1 MAKSYKLRIYEI
13 LESTNAGDK
22 TAVAVNLFMLVLVI
36 LNVTAVVLETVESI
50 YADHKVL
57 FQYFADI
64 SVIIFTIEYIL
75 RIWSCD
81 VDPKYRRPLLGR
93 LRFALTPLALIDL
106 LVILPTYAILAF
118 PTDHKLLRS
127 LRVLWTFRLLKLSRY
142 SKSLQTIMDVVRA
155 QQRELAMSFSAII
168 FFMVLSS
175 TLIYFLE
182 HEAQPQRF
190 PDIPATMWWAVLTM
204 TTVGDNFYPITPLGK
219 MAGGLIII
227 LGVATF
233 ALPTSI
239 LTSGFVDELER
250 RREENEA
257 GAKEMLENGPGKIL
271 NAKRHSVIPGNES
284 GPQDTHLRH
293 TGAGR

>member
-13 LESTNAGDK
+13 LETTNTEDK
-22 TAVAVNLFMLVLVI
+22 EAEAVNLFMLVLVV

-50 YADHKVL
+50 YAAHKVL
-57 FQYFADI
+57 FHYFADI
-64 SVIIFTIEYIL
+64 SVIVFTIEYIL

-81 VDPKYRRPLLGR
+81 VDPKYRHPFSGR
-93 LRFALTPLALIDL
+93 LRFALTPLSLIDL
-106 LVILPTYAILAF
+106 LVILPTYVILAF
-118 PTDHKLLRS
+118 PTDHMLLRS

-142 SKSLQTIMDVVRA
+142 SESLQTIMDVIRA

-175 TLIYFLE
+175 TVIYFLE

-204 TTVGDNFYPITPLGK
+204 TTVGENFYPITPLGK
-219 MAGGLIII
+219 LVGGLIII

-239 LTSGFVDELER
+239 LTSGFVEELER
-250 RREENEA
+250 RREEEA
-257 GAKEMLENGPGKIL
+257 GARESREDGP
-271 NAKRHSVIPGNES
+271 
-284 GPQDTHLRH
+284 
-293 TGAGR
+293 

>member
-13 LESTNAGDK
+13 LESTNADDK
-22 TAVAVNLFMLVLVI
+22 TAEAVNLFMLVLVV

-50 YADHKVL
+50 YAAHKVL

-64 SVIIFTIEYIL
+64 SVIIFTLEYIL
-75 RIWSCD
+75 RLWSCD
-81 VDPKYRRPLLGR
+81 VDPKYRRPFLGR
-93 LRFALTPLALIDL
+93 LRFAMTPLALIDL

-142 SKSLQTIMDVVRA
+142 SQSLQTIMDVVRA
-155 QQRELAMSFSAII
+155 QQRELIMSFSAIM

-204 TTVGDNFYPITPLGK
+204 TTVGDNFYPITLLGK
-219 MAGGLIII
+219 LAGGLIII

-250 RREENEA
+250 RREEKEA
-257 GAKEMLENGPGKIL
+257 AAKESLEIGP
-271 NAKRHSVIPGNES
+271 
-284 GPQDTHLRH
+284 
-293 TGAGR
+293 

>member
-13 LESTNAGDK
+13 LETSNAKDK
-22 TAVAVNLFMLVLVI
+22 TSEAVNLFMLVLVV

-50 YADHKVL
+50 YAVHKVL

-81 VDPKYRRPLLGR
+81 VDPKYRHPLQGR

-106 LVILPTYAILAF
+106 LVILPTYAMLAF

-127 LRVLWTFRLLKLSRY
+127 LRLLWIFRLLKLSRY
-142 SKSLQTIMDVVRA
+142 SDSLQTILDVIRA
-155 QQRELAMSFSAII
+155 QKRELAISFVAII

-175 TLIYFLE
+175 TVIYFLE
-182 HEAQPQRF
+182 HDAQPQLF

-204 TTVGDNFYPITPLGK
+204 TTIGENFYPITPLGK
-219 MAGGLIII
+219 LVGGLIII

-239 LTSGFVDELER
+239 LTSGFVEELER
-250 RREENEA
+250 RREEKEA
-257 GAKEMLENGPGKIL
+257 QEKESPEGGL
-271 NAKRHSVIPGNES
+271 
-284 GPQDTHLRH
+284 
-293 TGAGR
+293 

>member
-1 MAKSYKLRIYEI
+1 MARSYKVRIYEI
-13 LESTNAGDK
+13 LESTDAKDR
-22 TAVAVNLFMLVLVI
+22 TAEAVNLFMLVLVV

-50 YADHKVL
+50 YAAHKVL
-57 FQYFADI
+57 FHYFADI
-64 SVIIFTIEYIL
+64 SVVIFSIEYIL

-81 VDPKYRRPLLGR
+81 VDPKYRHPFSGR
-93 LRFALTPLALIDL
+93 LRFAITPLALIDL
-106 LVILPTYAILAF
+106 LVILPTLAALAF
-118 PTDHKLLRS
+118 PADHMLLRS
-127 LRVLWTFRLLKLSRY
+127 LRVLWTVRLLKLSRY
-142 SKSLQTIMDVVRA
+142 SESLQTIMDVIRA
-155 QQRELAMSFSAII
+155 QQRELVMSFSAIM

-182 HEAQPQRF
+182 HEAQPHRF

-219 MAGGLIII
+219 LAGGLIII

-250 RREENEA
+250 RREEKQAAE
-257 GAKEMLENGPGKIL
+257 KETPENGP
-271 NAKRHSVIPGNES
+271 
-284 GPQDTHLRH
+284 
-293 TGAGR
+293 

>member
-1 MAKSYKLRIYEI
+1 MAGSYKVRIYEI
-13 LESTNAGDK
+13 LESIDAKDK
-22 TAVAVNLFMLVLVI
+22 TAEAVNLFMLVLVV

-50 YADHKVL
+50 YAAHKVL
-57 FQYFADI
+57 FHYFAVI
-64 SVIIFTIEYIL
+64 SVVIFSIEYIL

-81 VDPKYRRPLLGR
+81 ADPKYSHPFSGR

-106 LVILPTYAILAF
+106 LVILPTYVAIAF
-118 PTDHKLLRS
+118 PADHMLLRS
-127 LRVLWTFRLLKLSRY
+127 LRVLWTVRLLKLSRY
-142 SKSLQTIMDVVRA
+142 SKSLQTIMDVIRA
-155 QQRELAMSFSAII
+155 QQRELAMSFSAIM

-182 HEAQPQRF
+182 HDAQPHRF

-219 MAGGLIII
+219 LAGGLIII

-250 RREENEA
+250 RREE
-257 GAKEMLENGPGKIL
+257 KESQEKESRENGP
-271 NAKRHSVIPGNES
+271 
-284 GPQDTHLRH
+284 
-293 TGAGR
+293 

>member
-1 MAKSYKLRIYEI
+1 MAKSYKLRTYEI
-13 LESTNAGDK
+13 LVSTNAEDK
-22 TAVAVNLFMLVLVI
+22 TAEAVNLFMLVLVV

-50 YADHKVL
+50 YAAHKDL
-57 FQYFADI
+57 FHYFADI
-64 SVIIFTIEYIL
+64 SVVVFTIEYIL
-75 RIWSCD
+75 RLWSCD
-81 VDPKYRRPLLGR
+81 VDPKYRRPFLGR

-106 LVILPTYAILAF
+106 LVILPTYVVLAF
-118 PTDHKLLRS
+118 PTDHMLLRS
-127 LRVLWTFRLLKLSRY
+127 LRVLWTFRLLKMSRY

-175 TLIYFLE
+175 TVIYFLE
-182 HEAQPQRF
+182 HEAQPHRF

-204 TTVGDNFYPITPLGK
+204 TTVGENFYPITTLGK
-219 MAGGLIII
+219 LAGGLIII

-250 RREENEA
+250 RREEKEA
-257 GAKEMLENGPGKIL
+257 GVK
-271 NAKRHSVIPGNES
+271 KRHDE
-284 GPQDTHLRH
+284 GP
-293 TGAGR
+293 